1 MPETDNLMH
10 HIKCAP
16 GQLGKYVILP
26 GDPGRVEKIAAFLE
40 NPHHIQ
46 TYREYTTWNGTLEGE
61 TVTVM
66 STGMG
71 GPSTAIGVEELKK
84 CGAEVLIRVGTCGA
98 IDPTLVPGTL
108 IIPTGAIRK
117 SGTGREYVP
126 VEYPAVPNFDLVME
140 LNAAAKRLGYPSVN
154 GIVECKDSYYGQ
166 HAPET
171 MPCED
176 ELRSKWKAWQRAGAI
191 GSEMESDTLYLVAGI
206 RRMKAATVLLL
217 CRNREREALTGQT
230 DTCWD
235 TAHAIETAIEA
246 IRSIIRKEKEG
257 K

>member
-1 MPETDNLMH
+1 MNLKVLIMRLRETGPRIPFIPIMYSLNIFIKEESIMPETDNLMH

-40 NPHHIQ
+40 NPHHVQ

-98 IDPTLVPGTL
+98 IDPTLVPGTSSS
-108 IIPTGAIRK
+108 PPAPSARAAPAGSMCPWST
-117 SGTGREYVP
+117 
-126 VEYPAVPNFDLVME
+126 PAVPNFDLVME
-140 LNAAAKRLGYPSVN
+140 LNAAAKRLGYPQRQRYRGVQ
-154 GIVECKDSYYGQ
+154 GQLLRPARPGDHALRGRTALQVEGL
-166 HAPET
+166 A
-171 MPCED
+171 
-176 ELRSKWKAWQRAGAI
+176 AG
-191 GSEMESDTLYLVAGI
+191 
-206 RRMKAATVLLL
+206 RRH
-217 CRNREREALTGQT
+217 RQ
-230 DTCWD
+230 
-235 TAHAIETAIEA
+235 
-246 IRSIIRKEKEG
+246 
-257 K
+257 

>member
-1 MPETDNLMH
+1 M
-10 HIKCAP
+10 
-16 GQLGKYVILP
+16 
-26 GDPGRVEKIAAFLE
+26 
-40 NPHHIQ
+40 
-46 TYREYTTWNGTLEGE
+46 
-61 TVTVM
+61 
-66 STGMG
+66 
-71 GPSTAIGVEELKK
+71 EELKK

-246 IRSIIRKEKEG
+246 IRSMIRKEKEG